1 METNSI
7 ENEIRDN
14 GTEKKGNGAFVGS
27 VIIIIILII
36 GGIYIWQSKI
46 KNVLETKNA
55 QQEIIPADTE
65 ELNTLEQDLNNINS
79 DINVD
84 VNTIN

>member
-7 ENEIRDN
+7 ENEIRNN